1 MATTKQVLIVAA
13 WQNFGYNCILKL
25 HPEMKEKIKAAI
37 HRLNLLSNDREI
49 DGNILLWSFIKLFT
63 GLERLKQASAALTY
77 HTLFAI
83 VPIMALMIA
92 VANIMGYGE
101 IFREYVA
108 EIIPGQESAVA
119 SILTFAERYLTSRD
133 VNYWAG
139 AVIGLILLL
148 YSIFSIFQ
156 TIDSSFNSLWNLK
169 SHGLKKQLKFF
180 LLILL
185 VPFAAIFLLA
195 IWLSIS
201 SLFDG
206 GFLREANIFVLTTAL
221 YISVLFLAYKFIPNT
236 KVNIRHAAVSAAFCG
251 VVFAIMQYCGSL
263 IIGMFSS
270 YRNIYGDLAS
280 FMLLILWIYF
290 SWTICLAGSR
300 WNYLLHEGDRLSIE
314 SKYRGMSY
322 KFRKFLMVLLIGHIE
337 KEEQERF
344 TLYSAGKAM
353 NAEYNIPPY
362 ITESLIGEMRH
373 KGILTV
379 DVSDRYSIDSTY
391 KNRTVQQLLTMFESE
406 GSSDSTLYQNL
417 GIENSCTAGRIWEAV
432 REGELQKKELQIM
445 AKEI

>member
-1 MATTKQVLIVAA
+1 MR
-13 WQNFGYNCILKL
+13 
-25 HPEMKEKIKAAI
+25 EKIKTFI
-37 HRLNLLSNDREI
+37 QRLRLLNNDREI
-49 DGNILLWSFIKLFT
+49 EGNVLLWSFIKLFT
-63 GLERLKQASAALTY
+63 GHQSLKQAAAALTY

-83 VPIMALMIA
+83 VPVTALMVA
-92 VANIMGYGE
+92 VTNLMGYGDA
-101 IFREYVA
+101 FREFIA
-108 EIIPGQESAVA
+108 NILPGQEGIATE
-119 SILTFAERYLTSRD
+119 ILTFADRYLTNRD
-133 VNYWAG
+133 VNYWIG
-139 AVIGLILLL
+139 AIVGLILLL
-148 YSIFSIFQ
+148 YSLFSIFQ
-156 TIDSSFNSLWNLK
+156 TIDSSFNLLWNLK
-169 SHGLKKQLKFF
+169 EHSLKKQLKVF
-180 LLILL
+180 LFVLL
-185 VPFAAIFLLA
+185 VPFVTTFLLA

-201 SLFDG
+201 SFFEG
-206 GFLREANIFVLTTAL
+206 GFIREANIFVLTTII
-221 YISVLFLAYKFIPNT
+221 YISLLFLAYKFIPNT
-236 KVNIRHAAVSAAFCG
+236 KVNIRHAAASAVFCG

-263 IIGMFSS
+263 IFNLFSN
-270 YRNIYGDLAS
+270 YKNVYGDLAN

-417 GIENSCTAGRIWEAV
+417 GIENSCTAERIWEAV
-432 REGELQKKELQIM
+432 REGDLQKKELQIM

>member
-1 MATTKQVLIVAA
+1 
-13 WQNFGYNCILKL
+13 
-25 HPEMKEKIKAAI
+25 MKEKIKRFVQ
-37 HRLNLLSNDREI
+37 RLRLLSNDREI

-119 SILTFAERYLTSRD
+119 SILTFAERYLTNRNI
-133 VNYWAG
+133 NYWAG

-185 VPFAAIFLLA
+185 VPFATIFLIA
-195 IWLSIS
+195 IWLSVS
-201 SLFDG
+201 SLFTG
-206 GFLREANIFVLTTAL
+206 GFLREANVFVLTTAM
-221 YISVLFLAYKFIPNT
+221 YISILFLAYKFIPNT
-236 KVNIRHAAVSAAFCG
+236 KVNIRHAAMSAVFCG

-300 WNYLLHEGDRLSIE
+300 WNYLLHEGDRLCIE
-314 SKYRGMSY
+314 SKYRGISY
-322 KFRKFLMVLLIGHIE
+322 RFRKFLMVLLIGYIE
-337 KEEQERF
+337 KGEEEKF

-353 NAEYNIPPY
+353 NTEYDIPQY
-362 ITESLIGEMRH
+362 ITESLIGEMLH
-373 KGILTV
+373 KGMLTV
-379 DVSDRYSIDSTY
+379 DENDRYSINTTY
-391 KNRTVQQLLTMFESE
+391 KECTVQQLLTMLETE
-406 GSSDSTLYQNL
+406 GSSDTIIYDNL
-417 GIENSCTAGRIWEAV
+417 GIRNSGTAGRIWEAV
-432 REGELQKKELQIM
+432 REGDLQKKELQIM